1 MEHQENAPGSGS
13 WGRGLTITVLSDS
26 HKKGED
32 VVSDQVGVKMDMRK
46 REDVDS
52 ENKSFWPISSQF
64 P

>member
-1 MEHQENAPGSGS
+1 M
-13 WGRGLTITVLSDS
+13 TITVLSDS

-32 VVSDQVGVKMDMRK
+32 VVSDQVGVKMEMRK

-52 ENKSFWPISSQF
+52 ENKSFRPISSQF